1 MTVHT
6 LPELEEIRSSEFK
19 SPGWRSVLERL
30 TRSTYGA
37 LAITSHQRPQGV
49 LLTTERYERLVQLA
63 SQSVVLERDVLEGL
77 RMEFDQRLASL
88 SEPDA
93 ADRMRRA
100 AEEPLALGGKFR
112 VGESH

>member
-1 MTVHT
+1 MAIHR
-6 LPELEEIRSSEFK
+6 LPELDEIRSSEFK
-19 SPGWRSVLERL
+19 TPGWRSVLERL

-49 LLTTERYERLVQLA
+49 LLTTESYERLIQLA
-63 SQSVVLERDVLEGL
+63 SQSVTREEDVLKSL
-77 RMEFDQRLASL
+77 RMEFDERLASL
-88 SEPDA
+88 AEPNA

-100 AEEPLALGGKFR
+100 AKEPLAIGGKFR